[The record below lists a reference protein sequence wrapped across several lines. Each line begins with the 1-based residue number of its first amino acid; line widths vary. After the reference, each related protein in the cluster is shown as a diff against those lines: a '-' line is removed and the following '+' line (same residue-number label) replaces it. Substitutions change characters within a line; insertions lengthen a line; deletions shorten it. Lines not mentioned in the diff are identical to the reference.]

1 MEKRDFIIGFRDI
14 YGEEFAVTIKNK
26 NVEAA
31 KAIAR
36 AKVKKIFN
44 DELLRLTTVVYC

>member
-1 MEKRDFIIGFRDI
+1 MEKRDFIVGFKDRF
-14 YGEEFAVTIKNK
+14 GEEFAVTIKNT
-26 NVEAA
+26 NLESA

-44 DELLRLTTVVYC
+44 ENMTLTTVVYC